1 MARLEDT
8 EVTKT
13 VWREFARRPV
23 DISLMSIVVIHGV
36 VYLRG
41 QVKAMRG
48 HTLDL
53 RSEMEIIAKA
63 LKQRPGIRDVIMDLT
78 YRT

>member
-48 HTLDL
+48 HNLDL

>member
-8 EVTKT
+8 ELTKT

-48 HTLDL
+48 HDLDL

-63 LKQRPGIRDVIMDLT
+63 LKQRPGIRDVVMDLT